1 MKTPVFN
8 RRSMLRGVVGGGA
21 TVLGL
26 PLLDMFLDG
35 NGTALA
41 SGAPLPSRFATFFWG
56 LGLTPTR
63 WEPATE
69 GRDYI
74 TPPQLSFLEGDL
86 KKKATV
92 FTGFTVNLNG
102 RPSHP
107 HWTGM
112 AAIMTGHGEIPLAV
126 QAIELGAIAFLEKPF
141 SHQSLSST
149 VLKGQA
155 RLPKAIAKSA
165 RFRAARQLGASLS
178 PRQREVFDG
187 VVEGLTSK
195 EIARRHGLSHRTVE
209 SYRVDM
215 MNKLGG
221 GTLLDLLELKAAL
234 AEIQGEP

>member
-1 MKTPVFN
+1 MGSLPTESQPQVYVIDDD
-8 RRSMLRGVVGGGA
+8 RGVRTSLVLLLHANGMHSRPFA
-21 TVLGL
+21 TAQD
-26 PLLDMFLDG
+26 LLDELD
-35 NGTALA
+35 NLA
-41 SGAPLPSRFATFFWG
+41 PGVLLIDVRLQAGSGLDLLAELHR
-56 LGLTPTR
+56 
-63 WEPATE
+63 
-69 GRDYI
+69 RDCYW
-74 TPPQLSFLEGDL
+74 P
-86 KKKATV
+86 
-92 FTGFTVNLNG
+92 
-102 RPSHP
+102 
-107 HWTGM
+107 

-126 QAIELGAIAFLEKPF
+126 QAMELGAIAVLEKPF

-155 RLPKAIAKSA
+155 RLPRAIAKSA
-165 RFRAARQLGASLS
+165 RFRTARQLGASLS

-221 GTLLDLLELKAAL
+221 GNLLDLLELKAAL